1 MQTKFYG
8 FMHFVTEVLQQQ
20 PHSAVASAAQTK
32 KAAIQELCVM
42 CVVLWALIIY
52 CMQQITVK
60 NN

>member
-1 MQTKFYG
+1 MRTEFYD

-42 CVVLWALIIY
+42 CSAVGLIIC

>member
-1 MQTKFYG
+1 
-8 FMHFVTEVLQQQ
+8 MHFVTEVLQQQ

-60 NN
+60 NNEQ